1 MYISYWLFLLLLFQ
15 PIVCGAVSKD
25 TVTLPYPAHAHN
37 DYMHEHPLFDALEN
51 ATSALPGAES
61 NE

>member
-1 MYISYWLFLLLLFQ
+1 MYISNWLFLLLLFQ

-25 TVTLPYPAHAHN
+25 TVTLPYPSHAHN